1 MTGTKKR
8 IAVVILNWN
17 GQFFLESFLP
27 DVVRYSEGLADVIV
41 SDNASADESVNWL
54 RKNLLLSELFSSKKI
69 LASPVDT
76 MKH

>member
-41 SDNASADESVNWL
+41 ADNASADV
-54 RKNLLLSELFSSKKI
+54 I
-69 LASPVDT
+69 P
-76 MKH
+76 